1 MIECA
6 LQVTFI
12 LVTYRQE
19 RFVQQA
25 LESALAQD
33 YGPLQVIIS
42 DDCSPD
48 GTFEIIQQML
58 QGYRG
63 PHEVVAI
70 RNSTNLGLVG
80 NLNAAM
86 TRASGELVVVAAGDD
101 VSYPE
106 RTRLICDQY
115 LLSGRMANSI
125 YSNALVLNEDGATEG
140 LYYRWSLP
148 TRVELNQLSK
158 KDAGVL
164 GCTQAWTKNVFDIF
178 GPLDATVQ
186 REDAIIPFRA
196 ALLGHVA
203 YLDFPLVKYRR
214 HGHNVH
220 FRAAAT
226 VEGRSELY
234 SALRLHSEGNVAVVR
249 ARLAD
254 IAKFRSLGWQHRDL
268 GAAEMAS
275 TRLLAEKVLENRLLV
290 EGRVGQV
297 LTILRAI
304 ILRVPLRRLI
314 RWGLLAFSPKLYL
327 WYQRRLAPS

>member
-1 MIECA
+1 MIESA
-6 LQVTFI
+6 LKVTFL

-25 LESALAQD
+25 LEAALAQD

-48 GTFEIIQQML
+48 GTFEVIQQTL
-58 QGYRG
+58 EGYCG

-101 VSYPE
+101 LSYPD
-106 RTRLICDQY
+106 RTRLICEEY
-115 LLSGRMANSI
+115 LLSGRMAKSI
-125 YSNALVLNEDGATEG
+125 YSNALVLNEDGETEG
-140 LYYRWSLP
+140 PYYRWSLP
-148 TRVELNQLSK
+148 KRIELNQLSK

-164 GCTQAWTKNVFDIF
+164 GCTQAWTKEVFDIF
-178 GPLDATVQ
+178 GPLDPTVQ
-186 REDAIIPFRA
+186 REDAVIPFRA

-203 YLDFPLVKYRR
+203 YLDLPLVKYRR
-214 HGHNVH
+214 HGHNFH
-220 FRAAAT
+220 FRAAAK

-234 SALRLHSEGNVAVVR
+234 RALRLHSEGNIAVVR
-249 ARLAD
+249 ARLVDTAT
-254 IAKFRSLGWQHRDL
+254 FRSLGWQHRDL
-268 GAAEMAS
+268 GEAEMAS
-275 TRLLAEKVLENRLLV
+275 SRLLAEKVLENRLLG
-290 EGRVGQV
+290 EGRFRQV

-304 ILRVPLRRLI
+304 MLRVPLRRLI